1 MDALLPFPPPY
12 AAWLTLSSD
21 PDHTAKADW
30 RALHQFIWEELELP
44 FADSIFLRNAN
55 STLPD
60 QVCAE
65 THPEILTAHP
75 FDTLHTW
82 GDYILS
88 KTEVFTRRHAEEAV
102 RMLSERGAEPRV
114 WVDHS
119 FFQGNLVKSPRL
131 GGLPEIQDAS
141 GLRYENPFYSLDLAH
156 QAGVRYVWDGE
167 IRKAT
172 PRPGQPLSRT
182 DYYAARN
189 GNRTA
194 GGLLAAADWAGRPLW
209 NWLQPQRFDYTAEK
223 TRLYYPMHFPDGHSL
238 YAFWRYGSWEL
249 ADITGLGKLLGAA
262 ELDALTAAGAAC
274 IVYSHLGKR
283 NVSAGADGPHIPDA
297 TRRALE
303 DLRRRFE
310 RKELMLSSVSELLDY
325 SVLRDHAQVRGRRID
340 FRSDSIRFPGL
351 RPADFAKHTFGVT
364 TTTERRAETLEV
376 FCDGEPVP
384 LEVRG
389 EAEGCLAFG
398 VEAGDEAGESPRP

>member
-1 MDALLPFPPPY
+1 MDALLPFPPPF

-21 PDHTAKADW
+21 PDHTAETDW
-30 RALHQFIWEELELP
+30 RALHQCIWEELELP

-65 THPEILTAHP
+65 THPELLSAHP

-88 KTEVFTRRHAEEAV
+88 KTEVFTRRHAEDAV
-102 RMLSERGAEPRV
+102 RVLSEQGAVPRV
-114 WVDHS
+114 WIDHS

-156 QAGVRYVWDGE
+156 RAGVRYVWDGE

-172 PRPGQPLSRT
+172 SRPGESLSRQ

-189 GNRTA
+189 GNRTVGA
-194 GGLLAAADWAGRPLW
+194 LLAAADRVGKPLW
-209 NWLQPQRFDYTAEK
+209 NWLQSQRFDYTEES
-223 TRLYYPMHFPDGHSL
+223 TRLYYPMRFPDGRSL

-249 ADITGLGKLLGAA
+249 ADITGLGTLLGAA

-283 NVSAGADGPHIPDA
+283 NANADASGPHIPDG

-303 DLRRRFE
+303 DVRGRFE
-310 RKELMLSSVSELLDY
+310 RKEMMLSSVSDLLDY
-325 SVLRDHAQVRGRRID
+325 SVLRDHAQVNGRRID
-340 FRSDSIRFPGL
+340 FRSDSIRFPSLSPGDL
-351 RPADFAKHTFGVT
+351 ANHTFGVT
-364 TTTERRAETLEV
+364 TTAERRAENLEV
-376 FCDGEPVP
+376 FCDGQPISAQVQN
-384 LEVRG
+384 
-389 EAEGCLAFG
+389 EAKGCLAFG
-398 VEAGDEAGESPRP
+398 VEAGAERRGQPPR